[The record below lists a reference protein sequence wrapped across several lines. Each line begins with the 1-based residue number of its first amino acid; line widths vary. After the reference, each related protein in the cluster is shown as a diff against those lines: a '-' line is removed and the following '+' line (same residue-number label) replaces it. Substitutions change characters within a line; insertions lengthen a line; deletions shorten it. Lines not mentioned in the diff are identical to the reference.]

1 MYIIV
6 PSALSYLAKFEHHH
20 TVSGEQ
26 RVELLNMVC
35 FFLVNLILL
44 RALVEST
51 VEGAL
56 LSMGPR
62 YLDGE
67 DCKKIEQYMTASFLT
82 RTCLLSLAFL
92 ITSSFLGISF
102 DLLAPIPWINKKLR
116 KFRKNDM
123 LQLVPE
129 MSEDYPLENQD
140 IDSLE
145 RPLIHE
151 RTSTVIA
158 DNNGFLHDASPN
170 EIDFPGQDLSEY
182 PPVNRTSPVPKPK
195 FDFAQYYVCSSSGP
209 CWCSL
214 LWVQEINLATS
225 YSGRHYFMEEPVAQ
239 GGLLPSLMANKA
251 DEVYGLS
258 STNSNSVLLQ
268 KTPTVGARLPIVG
281 KISTC
286 NNQGVKVDAPGFK
299 LDDEATSHQ
308 QQVQEMEG

>member
-6 PSALSYLAKFEHHH
+6 PSALSYLAKFEHHL

-67 DCKKIEQYMTASFLT
+67 DCKKIEQFMTASFLT
-82 RTCLLSLAFL
+82 RTCLSSLAFL

-102 DLLAPIPWINKKLR
+102 DLLAPIPWINKKLQ

-129 MSEDYPLENQD
+129 TSEDYPLENQD

-170 EIDFPGQDLSEY
+170 EIDFPWTRF
-182 PPVNRTSPVPKPK
+182 V
-195 FDFAQYYVCSSSGP
+195 
-209 CWCSL
+209 
-214 LWVQEINLATS
+214 
-225 YSGRHYFMEEPVAQ
+225 
-239 GGLLPSLMANKA
+239 
-251 DEVYGLS
+251 
-258 STNSNSVLLQ
+258 
-268 KTPTVGARLPIVG
+268 
-281 KISTC
+281 
-286 NNQGVKVDAPGFK
+286 
-299 LDDEATSHQ
+299 
-308 QQVQEMEG
+308 